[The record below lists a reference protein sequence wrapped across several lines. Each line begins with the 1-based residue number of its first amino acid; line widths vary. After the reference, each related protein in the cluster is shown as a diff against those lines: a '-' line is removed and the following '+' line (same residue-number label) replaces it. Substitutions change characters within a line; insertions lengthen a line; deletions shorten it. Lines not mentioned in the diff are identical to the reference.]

1 MIQFSIIT
9 ITYNA
14 AHELQRTLDSVAM
27 QQYPIVEHLII
38 DGKSTDD
45 TVRIANAYAQVTA
58 NQKTRHSVTVL
69 SEPDRGLYDAMNKGI
84 RLATG
89 DYIVFLNAGDTLPAP
104 DTLCRVAE
112 VAAAK
117 SVMPGVIYG
126 ETDIVDDQGRFVR
139 HRRLSP
145 PRQLHWQSFRQGMV
159 VCHQAFYARI
169 DFAKANL
176 YNLSY
181 RYSADVDWCIRVM
194 RDAERVGCE
203 LAYVPAVVV
212 NYLDGGLSVKNH
224 RKALR
229 ERFLVMRSHY
239 GLVTTLAMHA
249 WFVIR
254 GIMKR

>member
-14 AHELQRTLDSVAM
+14 AYELRRTIDSVAM

-38 DGKSTDD
+38 DGKSTDN
-45 TVRIANAYAQVTA
+45 TVRIAKAYAKTTA
-58 NQKTRHSVTVL
+58 QKKTRHSVIVQ

-84 RLATG
+84 RLAKG
-89 DYIVFLNAGDTLPAP
+89 DYIVFLNAGDTFPAP

-117 SVMPGVIYG
+117 PVMPGVIYG
-126 ETDIVDDQGRFVR
+126 DTDIVDFRGRFLR

-145 PRQLHWQSFRQGMV
+145 PRHLHWKSFRKGML

-194 RDAERVGCE
+194 RDAEKVGCE

-224 RKALR
+224 RESLR
-229 ERFLVMRSHY
+229 ERFQVMRSHY
-239 GLVTTLAMHA
+239 GLASTLAMHA

-254 GIMKR
+254 GILKR

>member
-1 MIQFSIIT
+1 M
-9 ITYNA
+9 
-14 AHELQRTLDSVAM
+14 
-27 QQYPIVEHLII
+27 
-38 DGKSTDD
+38 
-45 TVRIANAYAQVTA
+45 
-58 NQKTRHSVTVL
+58 TVL

-169 DFAKANL
+169 DFAK
-176 YNLSY
+176 
-181 RYSADVDWCIRVM
+181 VDAAI
-194 RDAERVGCE
+194 AALLNE
-203 LAYVPAVVV
+203 PA
-212 NYLDGGLSVKNH
+212 K
-224 RKALR
+224 
-229 ERFLVMRSHY
+229 
-239 GLVTTLAMHA
+239 
-249 WFVIR
+249 
-254 GIMKR
+254 